1 MNNKSKEECSSE
13 ADKMQK
19 RHSVEAKAAET
30 INQRPLPYDNG
41 SASSDDDND
50 DDDESMNDST
60 RNANLKSP
68 GQARSGGDAELA
80 RLRREKRLAMN
91 RASARARRNRK
102 KALMET
108 LEGQVAELAKRNQS
122 LQMVNESLNNKVQS
136 LETELA
142 MTRATIAALQNQSQ
156 QRQPLH
162 QQLNTGNN
170 QMALHAAAQHQE
182 LSSED
187 AFRRMLQE
195 RTAMPLI
202 PGSSGPNHLP
212 NAMTSAASRLLED
225 AVALQEGSSRGNNN
239 NTLESIQH
247 ALSEAVRRD
256 MAAAAAAAAASN
268 ARVFNPH
275 LLGSTFGPASAAA
288 SRATSTGAAT
298 TTTPHQA
305 LLAASPSALAFGS
318 QQMINNTVSPDS
330 CSFLESVIM
339 V

>member
-1 MNNKSKEECSSE
+1 
-13 ADKMQK
+13 MQK
-19 RHSVEAKAAET
+19 RHSMEAKAAET
-30 INQRPLPYDNG
+30 TSQRPLPYDNG
-41 SASSDDDND
+41 SGSSDDDD
-50 DDDESMNDST
+50 DDNDDESMNDST

-68 GQARSGGDAELA
+68 GQGRSGGDAELA

-108 LEGQVAELAKRNQS
+108 LEGQVTELAKRNQN
-122 LQMVNESLNNKVQS
+122 LQMLNDSLNNKVQT

-142 MTRATIAALQNQSQ
+142 MARATIAALQTQSQQ
-156 QRQPLH
+156 QRQP
-162 QQLNTGNN
+162 QQVNN
-170 QMALHAAAQHQE
+170 QSISLHAAAQHHE

-195 RTAMPLI
+195 RTMPLI
-202 PGSSGPNHLP
+202 PGSSGPNRLP
-212 NAMTSAASRLLED
+212 NAMTSAASRLFED
-225 AVALQEGSSRGNNN
+225 AVALQGGSSRGNNN
-239 NTLESIQH
+239 TTLESIQH

-256 MAAAAAAAAASN
+256 MAAAAAAAAASTT
-268 ARVFNPH
+268 RVFNPH

-288 SRATSTGAAT
+288 NRSTSTGAAT
-298 TTTPHQA
+298 ITTTPHQA
-305 LLAASPSALAFGS
+305 LLAGSPSALALGS

-330 CSFLESVIM
+330 CSFVECVIM